1 MVTYTIFFT
10 VLAFSILVF
19 IFVILIVYEGS
30 ENLKIKKSSNKS
42 PLSIKEQIQILEKC
56 SDYMTSN
63 IIYSKVGLCNLLAQ
77 LIFMHTNDQIRI
89 REVSNFIPIFNYEN
103 AKKTTT
109 VTGSCNAF
117 WWEFDSFGGEQR
129 LKFIQWCINE
139 LQTKLKDEEVS

>member
-1 MVTYTIFFT
+1 MVTHTIF
-10 VLAFSILVF
+10 LLYWLFSILILF
-19 IFVILIVYEGS
+19 FVSLVICEGY
-30 ENLKIKKSSNKS
+30 ENLKIKKSSNKP

-56 SDYMTSN
+56 SDYMTIN

-109 VTGSCNAF
+109 VTGSYDTF
-117 WWEFDSFGGEQR
+117 WWELDSFGGEQR